1 MYVGVSFKDQDVHEL
16 RATNN
21 TFPTEQEIS
30 GVNNVISKIK
40 QAILF
45 LRKMKVCTETDY
57 QQ

>member
-1 MYVGVSFKDQDVHEL
+1 MGVSFKDQDVHEL